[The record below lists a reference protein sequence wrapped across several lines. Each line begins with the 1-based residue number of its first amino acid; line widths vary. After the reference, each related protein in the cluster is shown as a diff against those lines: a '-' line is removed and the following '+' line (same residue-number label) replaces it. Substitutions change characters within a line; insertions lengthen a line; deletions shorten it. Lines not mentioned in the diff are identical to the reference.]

1 MHEVNVGHKILADY
15 RSIVPPELMAE
26 IDELAERLRGKRV
39 LHVNATAFG
48 GGVAEILYTLV
59 PLTSDVGLEA
69 RVAGDH
75 GAARVLQ
82 RHEELPQRPAGARRR
97 LPRRGARALR
107 ERLPRQRRRAHA
119 GLRLRRHP
127 RSAAAGHAAT
137 SSRASQ
143 DRSTWWIWRCHID
156 TSTPDQ
162 GLYDYLLP
170 FINRYDAAVYTL
182 RDYVPQGLTVPV
194 REIAPTIDPLAPK
207 NMKLSAE
214 DATYI
219 VRQFGIDVERPLLLQ
234 VSRFDPWKDPLGVV
248 DVYRTVKA
256 KHPDV
261 QLALVGSMASDDP
274 EGWEYLERVIDYVGG
289 DPDVFILSNLD
300 NVGSVEINAFQSHAD
315 VIMQKSTREGF
326 GLTVTEGLWKG
337 AAGRSAATSAAS
349 RCRSRT
355 ASPGISSSSAAECA
369 ERCLQVMADPARH
382 REMALLGKE
391 KVRREFLTP
400 RLLRDDLRLFADLQ
414 EGKIGGLTG
423 RRRGPAWR
431 VSISHSAV
439 SWWPPTAARCRS
451 TTTRRESRSSR
462 AGPAAW
468 SPSSPRSC
476 ATTPARGWR
485 RR

>member
-1 MHEVNVGHKILADY
+1 MHEVNVGHKSLADY
-15 RSIVPPELMAE
+15 RSIVPGELMAE
-26 IDELAERLRGKRV
+26 IDELAAGLRGKRI

-59 PLTSDVGLEA
+59 PLTSDAGLPAEWQVITAPPEFYNVTKSFHNGLQGHAVDFPAEA
-69 RVAGDH
+69 RELYESVCRAN
-75 GAARVLQ
+75 AADLTRPYDFVVI
-82 RHEELPQRPAGARRR
+82 HDPQPLAMRDYVT
-97 LPRRGARALR
+97 L
-107 ERLPRQRRRAHA
+107 
-119 GLRLRRHP
+119 
-127 RSAAAGHAAT
+127 
-137 SSRASQ
+137 SQ

-170 FINRYDAAVYTL
+170 FINGYDAAVYTL

-207 NMKLSAE
+207 NMRLSSE

-256 KHPDV
+256 KYPAM

-274 EGWEYLERVIDYVGG
+274 EGWEYLEKVIEYVAA

-315 VIMQKSTREGF
+315 VIVQKSTREGF

-337 AAGRSAATSAAS
+337 RPTIGGDVGGIPLQIEDGVTGYLVKTAAQ
-349 RCRSRT
+349 
-355 ASPGISSSSAAECA
+355 CA
-369 ERCLQVMADPARH
+369 ERCLQVLADPEKH
-382 REMALLGKE
+382 RRMALLGKE
-391 KVRREFLTP
+391 HVRREFLTP

-414 EGKIGGLTG
+414 AGKIG
-423 RRRGPAWR
+423 R
-431 VSISHSAV
+431 
-439 SWWPPTAARCRS
+439 
-451 TTTRRESRSSR
+451 
-462 AGPAAW
+462 
-468 SPSSPRSC
+468 
-476 ATTPARGWR
+476 
-485 RR
+485 

>member
-1 MHEVNVGHKILADY
+1 MHEVNVGHKSLADY
-15 RSIVPPELMAE
+15 RSIVPGELMAE
-26 IDELAERLRGKRV
+26 VDELAAGLRGKRV

-59 PLTSDVGLEA
+59 PLTSDAGLPAEWQVITAPPEFYNVTKSFHNGLQGHAVDFPAEA
-69 RVAGDH
+69 RELYESICRAN
-75 GAARVLQ
+75 AADLTRPYDFVVI
-82 RHEELPQRPAGARRR
+82 HDPQPLAMRDYVT
-97 LPRRGARALR
+97 L
-107 ERLPRQRRRAHA
+107 
-119 GLRLRRHP
+119 
-127 RSAAAGHAAT
+127 
-137 SSRASQ
+137 SQ

-170 FINRYDAAVYTL
+170 FINGYDAAVYTL

-256 KHPDV
+256 KYPAM

-274 EGWEYLERVIDYVGG
+274 EGWEYLEKVIEYVAT

-315 VIMQKSTREGF
+315 VIVQKSTREGF

-337 AAGRSAATSAAS
+337 RPTIGGDVGGIPLQIEDGVTGYLVKSAAQ
-349 RCRSRT
+349 
-355 ASPGISSSSAAECA
+355 CA
-369 ERCLQVMADPARH
+369 ERCLQVLADPEKH
-382 REMALLGKE
+382 RRMALLGKE
-391 KVRREFLTP
+391 HVRREFLTP
-400 RLLRDDLRLFADLQ
+400 RLLRDDLRLFSDLQ
-414 EGKIGGLTG
+414 AGKIG
-423 RRRGPAWR
+423 R
-431 VSISHSAV
+431 
-439 SWWPPTAARCRS
+439 
-451 TTTRRESRSSR
+451 
-462 AGPAAW
+462 
-468 SPSSPRSC
+468 
-476 ATTPARGWR
+476 
-485 RR
+485 